1 MFEKKSAMKSM
12 LRGVLFGLI
21 ILFSYCSNAQNTDE
35 FKSITSGYE
44 NKISFAE
51 IVGKN
56 KIQKVIS
63 TIGTLKKSTKP
74 NVYLW
79 KICNLEKPA
88 EATVT
93 IFITSKKKFTVKY
106 PISLPEEPL
115 VDFSVT
121 IKKNKIVPES
131 LENQVKILNTDTAY
145 KVKQFVTEL
154 KKKKGEVLRFVNTGN
169 ILSVESKEAL
179 KKFSKGDNLRFIDFE
194 ILIGCNAKA
203 VKAKKAIEII
213 EK

>member
-1 MFEKKSAMKSM
+1 MKSM
-12 LRGVLFGLI
+12 LRGVVFGLI
-21 ILFSYCSNAQNTDE
+21 ILFSYCSNAQSTDE
-35 FKSITSGYE
+35 FTSITSGYE

-56 KIQKVIS
+56 KIQKVSS

-88 EATVT
+88 EASIT
-93 IFITSKKKFTVKY
+93 IFITSKKKFTIKY

-121 IKKNKIVPES
+121 IKKNKITPES
-131 LENQVKILNTDTAY
+131 FENQVKILNADTAY
-145 KVKQFVTEL
+145 KVKQFITEL
-154 KKKKGEVLRFVNTGN
+154 KKKKGEVIRFTNTGN
-169 ILSVESKEAL
+169 ILSPESKEAL
-179 KKFSKGDNLRFIDFE
+179 KKFGRGDKLRFTDFE
-194 ILIGCNAKA
+194 ILIGCNSKP

-213 EK
+213 EN

>member
-1 MFEKKSAMKSM
+1 MFEKKSGMKSI
-12 LRGVLFGLI
+12 LRNFLFGLI
-21 ILFSYCSNAQNTDE
+21 ILFSCYSNAQNTDE
-35 FKSITSGYE
+35 FTAITTGYE

-56 KIQKVIS
+56 KIQKVTS
-63 TIGTLKKSTKP
+63 TIGTLKKSNKP

-88 EATVT
+88 EATIT
-93 IFITSKKKFTVKY
+93 IFITSKKKFTIKY

-121 IKKNKIVPES
+121 IKKNKITPES

-145 KVKQFVTEL
+145 KVKQFITEI
-154 KKKKGEVLRFVNTGN
+154 KKKKGEILRITNTGN
-169 ILSVESKEAL
+169 TLSTESKEAL
-179 KKFSKGDNLRFIDFE
+179 KKFGKGDNLKFIDFE
-194 ILIGCNAKA
+194 ILIGCNAKPI
-203 VKAKKAIEII
+203 KAKKAIEII